1 MSQLEPTTIDLE
13 VTHPRTG
20 RRVARTLL
28 GLAAVAAVGV
38 GVGAC
43 SNDDDGADVRASGPG
58 AEGCASGSASASA
71 SGASAS
77 ASGASA
83 SGCAS
88 GSASASASAP
98 AAGSASGSGAA
109 AECQAVDGTLGVAD
123 ADTTVAATL
132 DEFSIAVDPAEAAAG
147 AVGFVTENAGEEPH
161 ELVIA
166 RGAPADITVVEGAP
180 DESALD
186 VIGEVESFPSGET
199 CEGTFELTAGDYV
212 LFCALVEE
220 EEDGT
225 VESHYEEGMVTTFTV
240 S

>member
-1 MSQLEPTTIDLE
+1 MSQLEATTLDLE

-28 GLAAVAAVGV
+28 GVAAVAALGL
-38 GVGAC
+38 GAC

-58 AEGCASGSASASA
+58 AEDCASGSASASA

-77 ASGASA
+77 ASGVSA

-88 GSASASASAP
+88 GSASASAP
-98 AAGSASGSGAA
+98 AAGSASSGAA

-186 VIGEVESFPSGET
+186 VIGEVESFPAGET

-225 VESHYEEGMVTTFTV
+225 LESHYEEGMVTTFTV